1 MCAAVSPLKPF
12 IYVRAEFLEAVSA
25 EPFTKSFHA
34 AEDMTSLVNPVDV
47 PTEDPVVDG
56 SEIVDMHCL
65 VFDDDDTSKFRRLPG
80 RAFISKLVD

>member
-1 MCAAVSPLKPF
+1 MKPF

-25 EPFTKSFHA
+25 EPLTKSFHA
-34 AEDMTSLVNPVDV
+34 VVDMTSLVKPVDV

-65 VFDDDDTSKFRRLPG
+65 VFDDVDVVVISKLVRRLPG

>member
-1 MCAAVSPLKPF
+1 MKPF
-12 IYVRAEFLEAVSA
+12 IYCRAAFLEAVSA
-25 EPFTKSFHA
+25 EPLTKSFHA
-34 AEDMTSLVNPVDV
+34 AVDMTSLVNPVDV

-65 VFDDDDTSKFRRLPG
+65 VFDDDISKFRRLPG

>member
-1 MCAAVSPLKPF
+1 M
-12 IYVRAEFLEAVSA
+12 
-25 EPFTKSFHA
+25 
-34 AEDMTSLVNPVDV
+34 DV

-65 VFDDDDTSKFRRLPG
+65 VFDDDVDDDDVTSKLVRRLPG